1 MASFVQKQTTLDIMM
16 GNKNVQKQD
25 IARNDQ
31 ELKTTLTG
39 FKNLENSTA
48 PYELYLQE
56 LKNPTRKVG
65 NLGTN
70 LIPRECNHQSSQKLV
85 LSTHCNGNK
94 MFTNKQSTLIVIS
107 QEILNQMYNTPLS
120 DKINI

>member
-48 PYELYLQE
+48 PYE
-56 LKNPTRKVG
+56 
-65 NLGTN
+65 
-70 LIPRECNHQSSQKLV
+70 IQK
-85 LSTHCNGNK
+85 S
-94 MFTNKQSTLIVIS
+94 
-107 QEILNQMYNTPLS
+107 NQKS
-120 DKINI
+120 G